1 MCALHETLEVDGAW
15 WLPEKPGREVPGT
28 LRLTPKESALVLR
41 SSLYEPEP
49 AGPEARDIW
58 EQATVPTILGRG
70 FEDRKKYTVLASS
83 GLRTVAPFDTTT
95 ETWNPRA
102 VLVGEHIESPG
113 APTFDEFW
121 AEVDHLDEWSGAP
134 TIQSKIDT
142 DSSHRLQ
149 GVTISA
155 QRMFLFVASVDGAR
169 IGIEVRPEFAVPGRS
184 ANLRT
189 LSGFVGYLPEP
200 STWQDLLNRWVAPLQ
215 ELVALG
221 TATATRIVRLFA
233 RPSGSAG
240 DMVEVR
246 FRPSGKDEGEERHAF
261 EIPFRAGELP
271 GGFYAGLNAWWD
283 LRQAHRHTLI
293 SHFALL
299 HSPFTYL
306 EDRFVAVVRMAEAF
320 HATQYGATPE
330 ASAEQAARV
339 QRVLEATADLD
350 ADDRAWLEVALEAS
364 QVPVARARM
373 SALLS
378 SMPEV
383 AEAVAGGDVDH
394 FARALIQTRNL
405 ITHPQSAPGAHALI
419 DTERRFWYSEALLWF
434 VRALL
439 MREIGFSEAA
449 IPSMLGRSQR
459 YSFVLERMDELVRSR

>member
-28 LRLTPKESALVLR
+28 LKLSPKESALVLR

-49 AGPEARDIW
+49 AGAEARDIW
-58 EQATVPTILGRG
+58 EQHTVPTIFGRG
-70 FEDRKKYTVLASS
+70 FEDRQKYTVLASS

-95 ETWNPRA
+95 EAWNPRA
-102 VLVGEHIESPG
+102 VLVGQHLDSGDPV
-113 APTFDEFW
+113 FVEFW

-169 IGIEVRPEFAVPGRS
+169 IGIEVRPEFKVPGRS
-184 ANLRT
+184 ADLRT
-189 LSGFVGYLPEP
+189 LSGFVGHLPEP
-200 STWQDLLNRWVAPLQ
+200 STWHDLVSRWIAPLQ

-221 TATATRIVRLFA
+221 TATATRITRLLA
-233 RPSGSAG
+233 RPSGGAD

-246 FRPSGKDEGEERHAF
+246 FRPSGKDEGEERRAF
-261 EIPFRAGELP
+261 EMPFRAVELP
-271 GGFYAGLNAWWD
+271 GGFYAGLKAWWD

-320 HATQYGATPE
+320 HATQYGTAPE
-330 ASAEQAARV
+330 ASAEQAARIR
-339 QRVLEATADLD
+339 RVLEATADLD

-364 QVPVARARM
+364 QAPVARARM

-378 SMPEV
+378 SLPEV
-383 AEAVAGGDVDH
+383 AELVAGGDVDH
-394 FARALIQTRNL
+394 FARALTQTRNL

-419 DTERRFWYSEALLWF
+419 DAESRYWYSEALLWF

-439 MREIGFSEAA
+439 MKEVGFPEAA

-459 YSFVLERMDELVRSR
+459 YSFVLERMDELVQSR